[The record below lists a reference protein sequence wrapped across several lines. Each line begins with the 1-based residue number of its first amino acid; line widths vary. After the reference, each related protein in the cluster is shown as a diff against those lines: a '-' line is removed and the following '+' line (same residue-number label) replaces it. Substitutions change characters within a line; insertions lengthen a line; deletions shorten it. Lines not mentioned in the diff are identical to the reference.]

1 MRRAIVRMRIFGACW
16 GAGSMLVLDL
26 SMAAQLVKFLCLL
39 HLLEVVNLYPT
50 NLFIGTGMSA
60 VCMNISDLRAILW
73 QVEMV
78 LVLVPHLLELSTPL
92 DS

>member
-16 GAGSMLVLDL
+16 GRGRQSSSIDL

-39 HLLEVVNLYPT
+39 HLLEVVKLYPT

-60 VCMNISDLRAILW
+60 VCMSNQI
-73 QVEMV
+73 
-78 LVLVPHLLELSTPL
+78 LEL
-92 DS
+92 